1 MLEQVT
7 QTRVDQQMAALMGA
21 IRAAV
26 SGNTGLNQGQTALAV
41 VQVPQNA
48 AAQNQNPGTQNQ
60 QGQAQS
66 GQAQSGQTTATQSG
80 SAQTAPGQT
89 SAQASTGQPATQT
102 SNTQTTASQAASI
115 QQAVQAQVQSA
126 QTQTTQAAAQALVNQ
141 VKAQTA
147 ATMAAAVASATSAL
161 KPGANG
167 PLQANPTATTNPV
180 SSPAGAT
187 SAQNTAATAQVQGT
201 TVQQAQAQVQAAQ
214 QSTTAS
220 LNNLLNPAGSANNPV
235 RVLIHQTG
243 QSVELPQLKPLPA
256 GTQITLR
263 QAGSAQVDIIKVQ
276 LPQNQS
282 VSQNQQTSQNQAV
295 QSNSAIAN
303 QVAQKAALQ
312 QTAMTALRESLPVQ
326 QPVTETLG
334 RIQTLLPQLSAA
346 LRDNP
351 ILQQA
356 MQVIDK
362 ATLKLSTEA
371 APTGQAVKQSIQRS
385 GVFHEAVM
393 MQALQQAAMPSGAP
407 ITPVGD
413 DLKGA
418 FFQIFRQL
426 TRSGNQAEGS
436 SERPTSSNAKV
447 SAEATADGK
456 QTAQTQLARSLQE
469 GLARIRSNQLQ
480 SSPATRGA
488 EPAAGGAI
496 QTDIPIALNGQLS
509 EVRVKID
516 QEIWPEEQ
524 NLQPGE
530 EYKRRWVIDLSFSPP
545 ELGNLHARLLYQN
558 DKLKTHLWVEQDDQL
573 PNVSKKL
580 HELKERLSALG
591 IEIEEVR
598 CQTGTPQ
605 QQPKPG
611 VLSLKA

>member
-1 MLEQVT
+1 MLEQVL

-26 SGNTGLNQGQTALAV
+26 SGSTGLNQGQTALAV

-48 AAQNQNPGTQNQ
+48 AAQNQNAGGGNAQQNPGGSTTANAGSAGSTSQSTA
-60 QGQAQS
+60 AQS
-66 GQAQSGQTTATQSG
+66 TATQG
-80 SAQTAPGQT
+80 SAAAQTAGNNQVAANT
-89 SAQASTGQPATQT
+89 SATAATQANAAAQAALQASL
-102 SNTQTTASQAASI
+102 
-115 QQAVQAQVQSA
+115 QSGS
-126 QTQTTQAAAQALVNQ
+126 QTTQAAAQALVNQ

-147 ATMAAAVASATSAL
+147 AAMAAAVANGTATLKAGSAPQGQATAVLSNGQPAATPNTASANTATASTPAAATSNATI
-161 KPGANG
+161 
-167 PLQANPTATTNPV
+167 PT
-180 SSPAGAT
+180 T
-187 SAQNTAATAQVQGT
+187 SGN
-201 TVQQAQAQVQAAQ
+201 QAAQ
-214 QSTTAS
+214 TAS
-220 LNNLLNPAGSANNPV
+220 ASLSQLLNQGTATSNPV
-235 RVLIHQTG
+235 RVLIQQTG

-256 GTQITLR
+256 GTQIILR
-263 QAGSAQVDIIKVQ
+263 QAGSTQVDILKIQ
-276 LPQNQS
+276 LPQNQQIN
-282 VSQNQQTSQNQAV
+282 QNQTTQNSTNTQPV
-295 QSNSAIAN
+295 NSA
-303 QVAQKAALQ
+303 AQRAALQ

-334 RIQTLLPQLSAA
+334 RIQSMMPQLSAA
-346 LRDNP
+346 ARDNP
-351 ILQQA
+351 ALQQA
-356 MQVIDK
+356 LQVIDK

-385 GVFHEAVM
+385 GVFHEAVL
-393 MQALQQAAMPSGAP
+393 MQALQQAAMPTGTA

-426 TRSGNQAEGS
+426 TRGGRSEGGQDKPS
-436 SERPTSSNAKV
+436 TTGSKV
-447 SAEATADGK
+447 SAEAADGK
-456 QTAQTQLARSLQE
+456 QANQTQLTRSLQE

-488 EPAAGGAI
+488 EPAAGAAI
-496 QTDIPIALNGQLS
+496 QTDLPVAFNGQLS
-509 EVRVKID
+509 EVKVKID

-524 NLQPGE
+524 TPEAGE

-558 DKLKTHLWVEQDDQL
+558 EKLKTHLWVEQDDQL
-573 PNVSKKL
+573 PNVSKQL
-580 HELKERLSALG
+580 HELKERLMALG

-598 CQTGTPQ
+598 CQSGTPK
-605 QQPKPG
+605 QQPNPT